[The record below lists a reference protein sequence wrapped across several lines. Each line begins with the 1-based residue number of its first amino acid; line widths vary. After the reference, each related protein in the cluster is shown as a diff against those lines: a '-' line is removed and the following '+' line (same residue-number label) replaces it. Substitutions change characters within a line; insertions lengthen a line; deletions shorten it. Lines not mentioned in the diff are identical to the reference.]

1 MSAAGDGGHLRGLPL
16 PDGFS
21 RSFFTGKNAVR
32 SGLELTLVGS
42 VVAVIT
48 YGVGVALRTA

>member
-1 MSAAGDGGHLRGLPL
+1 MSAAGDGGHLRGLPI